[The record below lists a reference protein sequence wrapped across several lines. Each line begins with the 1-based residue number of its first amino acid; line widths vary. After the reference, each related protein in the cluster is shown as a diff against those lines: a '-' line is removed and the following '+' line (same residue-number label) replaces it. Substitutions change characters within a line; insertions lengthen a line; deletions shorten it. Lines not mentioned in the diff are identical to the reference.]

1 MFEAPPCP
9 SSSTNVGVFGLA
21 RWWRIVM
28 SCADGRHRS
37 PRAIEDGERSPA
49 RSMGFLYNGGTS
61 RSLSFTSR
69 TGACIRCLFNEHRG
83 FSHEGRATW
92 REQAVC
98 GYRRRRMFRVHPQA
112 GHFSLYEG
120 GGVKLRLG
128 SCIVVSVG

>member
-1 MFEAPPCP
+1 MLAFLGLRGGGASSCP
-9 SSSTNVGVFGLA
+9 A
-21 RWWRIVM
+21 RM
-28 SCADGRHRS
+28 ADTGRLGPSKTKRD
-37 PRAIEDGERSPA
+37 RKA
-49 RSMGFLYNGGTS
+49 RSMGFLYIGGTS
-61 RSLSFTSR
+61 RSLRFTSR
-69 TGACIRCLFNEHRG
+69 TAACIRCLFNEHRG

-120 GGVKLRLG
+120 GVVKLRLG